1 MPKIYDNL
9 ITPLYYLYGK
19 LYVTVTNKQ
28 TTEHSISTE
37 NHYLHV
43 VNNLSVCLKKTL
55 ASTALQLFLNRRFC
69 IQGFVQNNNC
79 TISFK
84 LILFLH
90 FVSHFSCLCLVL
102 NRMKFR
108 WSLLII
114 ICKNLSSVSH
124 EENTEFDQFPAGL
137 FI

>member
-9 ITPLYYLYGK
+9 ITLLYYLYGK

-28 TTEHSISTE
+28 TSEHTISTE
-37 NHYLHV
+37 KHYLHV
-43 VNNLSVCLKKTL
+43 VKNLSVCLKKTL
-55 ASTALQLFLNRRFC
+55 ASTALQLFLNRRFFT
-69 IQGFVQNNNC
+69 QGFVQNNC

-90 FVSHFSCLCLVL
+90 FVFHFSRLCFAL
-102 NRMKFR
+102 NSVRFR

-114 ICKNLSSVSH
+114 ICKYLSSVSH
-124 EENTEFDQFPAGL
+124 EENTEFDRFPAGL